1 MSSDIYLLLGIPGTR
16 YLVLEMG
23 QYQITSTQCTLTY
36 LTYSTKCTLTFTRP
50 SYTQCTL
57 TYTDPPIPLVY
68 PDLRC
73 L

>member
-57 TYTDPPIPLVY
+57 TYTDPPIPSVS
-68 PDLRC
+68 
-73 L
+73 